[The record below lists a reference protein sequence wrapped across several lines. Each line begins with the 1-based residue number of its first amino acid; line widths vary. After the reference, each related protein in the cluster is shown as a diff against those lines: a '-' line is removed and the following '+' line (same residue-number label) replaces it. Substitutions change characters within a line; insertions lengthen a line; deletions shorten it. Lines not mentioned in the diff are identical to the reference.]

1 LDHTRSESAGFRNQ
15 NTNGLVIVRMA
26 PIPELARS
34 GGWGPVLVPADPHVF
49 ARRLRAR
56 RMLTT
61 VAARAE
67 TQIAYTVIRAGLDEE
82 ATQTQSAEI

>member
-1 LDHTRSESAGFRNQ
+1 
-15 NTNGLVIVRMA
+15 
-26 PIPELARS
+26 
-34 GGWGPVLVPADPHVF
+34 
-49 ARRLRAR
+49 
-56 RMLTT
+56 MLTT